1 MKKILKSPM
10 FWGAS
15 VFLVVMF
22 LTLTQTN
29 IAQRPYGVN
38 PDA

>member
-15 VFLVVMF
+15 VFLVVMWIS
-22 LTLTQTN
+22 LTATKIPQQDYL
-29 IAQRPYGVN
+29 
-38 PDA
+38 

>member
-22 LTLTQTN
+22 LTLTATSYNQKDYN
-29 IAQRPYGVN
+29 IYQ
-38 PDA
+38 

>member
-15 VFLVVMF
+15 IFLVVMF
-22 LTLTQTN
+22 ITLTASNIDQTE
-29 IAQRPYGVN
+29 YGV
-38 PDA
+38 